1 MTYRDRMPR
10 PDAAEPVATGPDG
23 ATVLRAPTSAG
34 RRATPV
40 GAPAA
45 GGPEITD
52 DEVVFRLP
60 DAGHDY
66 DGVRLEVDWVLGG
79 VDPEFAWSA
88 GTWSLR
94 LPRPDAWRL
103 EYQLTI
109 RRGGDYAWTTDPG
122 NPRRVPNPF
131 GEKSEIRFPDYRE
144 PAWLMTPMAGPL
156 RTVQTSAGRLA
167 EQVPVQLWSPAGL
180 SADRAAPLLLAH
192 DGSDMAQR
200 GSLLSWASAMSSSSP
215 VRVALLDPAA
225 GLRNEW
231 YAADPDY
238 ADHLAEVVL
247 PALTARVLTGSVIGL
262 GASLGAVSML
272 TLQRRHPGSI
282 SALALQSGSFFTPM
296 LDAQESSFA
305 QFEQIC
311 TAVRRMSSGPDLT
324 AVTAPRPVPV
334 LMTCGAIE
342 ENLANNKL
350 MASTLRRQGHP
361 VTMRVVPDAHTMI
374 GWRDA
379 WSPELDDLI
388 GALR

>member
-1 MTYRDRMPR
+1 MPR

-79 VDPEFAWSA
+79 VDPEFDWSA

-109 RRGGDYAWTTDPG
+109 RRGGDCAWTTDPG

-144 PAWLMTPMAGPL
+144 PAWLMTPMAGPV

-180 SADRAAPLLLAH
+180 SGDRAAPLLLAH

-247 PALTARVLTGSVIGL
+247 PALTARVLTGPVIGL

-282 SALALQSGSFFTPM
+282 SALALQSGSFFTPT

-311 TAVRRMSSGPDLT
+311 AAVRRMSSGPDLT
-324 AVTAPRPVPV
+324 TVTAPRPVPV

>member
-1 MTYRDRMPR
+1 VTR
-10 PDAAEPVATGPDG
+10 PDG
-23 ATVLRAPTSAG
+23 AAALRAPSPSA
-34 RRATPV
+34 R
-40 GAPAA
+40 PAVRIA
-45 GGPEITD
+45 REEVGGPEVTE
-52 DEVVFRLP
+52 DEVIFRLP
-60 DAGHDY
+60 DAGHDF
-66 DGVRLEVDWVLGG
+66 DGVRLEVDWALGG
-79 VDPEFAWSA
+79 VDPEFAWTA

-109 RRGGDYAWTTDPG
+109 RRGGDYHWTSDPG

-131 GEKSEIRFPDYRE
+131 GAKSEIRFPDYRE
-144 PAWLMTPMAGPL
+144 PAWLMTPMAGPV
-156 RTVQTSAGRLA
+156 RTVQTSAGRLT
-167 EQVPVQLWSPAGL
+167 ERVPVQLWSPAGL
-180 SADRAAPLLLAH
+180 SSDRAAPLLLVH

-215 VRVALLDPAA
+215 IRVALLDPAP

-238 ADHLAEVVL
+238 IDHLAEGVL
-247 PALTARVLTGSVIGL
+247 PALTARVLTGPVIGL
-262 GASLGAVSML
+262 GASLGALSML

-282 SALALQSGSFFTPM
+282 SALALQSGSFFTPT

-305 QFEQIC
+305 QFKQIC
-311 TAVRRMSSGPDLT
+311 AAVMRMNSGPDLT

-350 MASTLRRQGHP
+350 MAAALRSQGHP
-361 VTMRVVPDAHTMI
+361 VTLRVVPDAHTMV